1 MNKKID
7 IIKLQKIYDPRGT
20 LVVAEENTHVPFE
33 IGNTEWFSPKSTVTT
48 QHQRET
54 MLVALAGHFTL
65 RITEYDGTVAE
76 TLLDNPNEGAL
87 IPADCPYQLTDFT
100 EETVVLRLTAAE
112 KEIKYL
118 DLKAINDQYQPE
130 INNAIAQVLDS
141 GWYLHG
147 KALRQFE
154 EEYAAFIGSEYCIG
168 CGCGLD
174 ALKLILM
181 GEMELGR
188 LQKGDEILVP
198 ANTYYATI
206 LAITSVGL
214 KPVLIDAR
222 MDTLQIDERLIEQ
235 HITQKTKALLT
246 VHLYGKL
253 SVTPKMLELCRKH
266 HLLLFEDNAQAFA
279 CKMHAKKSEACQM
292 QVENSQNS
300 EVNGESIH
308 TGNIGDAAAHSF
320 YPGKNLG
327 ALGDAGAVTT
337 NDRKLAEV
345 ITSLRDYGR
354 VSKYEYDYQGLN
366 SRMEELQAAVLCVKL
381 KNPYKEASERIKIA
395 RYYLS
400 KLDKRIVEHCIP
412 ERLYEKES
420 ENVVHVFPFLTEKRD
435 ELRDYLSEHRVQTVC
450 HYPIPPHQQPC
461 YPEWNHLSF
470 PVTERIAKQEI
481 SLPCNSTL
489 KQEELDRIINLIN
502 RFFEERGI

>member
-1 MNKKID
+1 MNKKVD
-7 IIKLQKIYDPRGT
+7 NIKLQKIFDPRST
-20 LVVAEENTHVPFE
+20 QIAAEE
-33 IGNTEWFSPKSTVTT
+33 K
-48 QHQRET
+48 
-54 MLVALAGHFTL
+54 
-65 RITEYDGTVAE
+65 
-76 TLLDNPNEGAL
+76 
-87 IPADCPYQLTDFT
+87 
-100 EETVVLRLTAAE
+100 
-112 KEIKYL
+112 IKYL

-130 INNAIAQVLDS
+130 INEAIAQVLDS
-141 GWYLHG
+141 GWYLNG
-147 KALRQFE
+147 NALKQFE
-154 EEYAAFIGSEYCIG
+154 EAYAAFIGSEYCIG

-181 GEMELGR
+181 GEIELGR
-188 LQKGDEILVP
+188 LQKGNEILVP

-214 KPVLIDAR
+214 TPVLIDSR

-235 HITQKTKALLT
+235 HITQKTKALMT

-253 SVTPKMLELCRKH
+253 SVTPKILELCRKH
-266 HLLLFEDNAQAFA
+266 QLLLFEDNAQAFA
-279 CKMHAKKSEACQM
+279 CQM
-292 QVENSQNS
+292 QVENSEAS
-300 EVNGESIH
+300 RKSIH

-327 ALGDAGAVTT
+327 ALGDAGAITT

-345 ITSLRDYGR
+345 IISLRDYGR
-354 VSKYEYDYQGLN
+354 VSKYEFNYQGLN

-381 KNPYKEASERIKIA
+381 KNPYGEAKDRFQKVQ
-395 RYYLS
+395 YYLS
-400 KLDKRIVEHCIP
+400 KLDKKIVEHCIP
-412 ERLYEKES
+412 KRLYEEEA

-435 ELRDYLSEHRVQTVC
+435 ELRDYLSEHQVQTVY
-450 HYPIPPHQQPC
+450 HYPIPPHQQSC

-470 PVTERIAKQEI
+470 PVTERIAQQEI

>member
-1 MNKKID
+1 MNKKVD
-7 IIKLQKIYDPRGT
+7 NIKLQKIFDPRST
-20 LVVAEENTHVPFE
+20 QVAAEE
-33 IGNTEWFSPKSTVTT
+33 K
-48 QHQRET
+48 
-54 MLVALAGHFTL
+54 
-65 RITEYDGTVAE
+65 
-76 TLLDNPNEGAL
+76 
-87 IPADCPYQLTDFT
+87 
-100 EETVVLRLTAAE
+100 
-112 KEIKYL
+112 IKYL

-130 INNAIAQVLDS
+130 INEAIAQVLDS
-141 GWYLHG
+141 GWDLNG
-147 KALRQFE
+147 NALKQFE
-154 EEYAAFIGSEYCIG
+154 EAYAAFIGSEYCIG

-181 GEMELGR
+181 GEIELGR

-214 KPVLIDAR
+214 TPVLIDSR

-235 HITQKTKALLT
+235 HITQKTKALMT

-253 SVTPKMLELCRKH
+253 SVTPKILELCRKH
-266 HLLLFEDNAQAFA
+266 QLLLFEDNAQAFA
-279 CKMHAKKSEACQM
+279 CQM
-292 QVENSQNS
+292 QVENSEAS
-300 EVNGESIH
+300 RKSIH

-327 ALGDAGAVTT
+327 ALGDAGAITT

-345 ITSLRDYGR
+345 IISLRDYGR
-354 VSKYEYDYQGLN
+354 VSKYEFNYQGLN

-381 KNPYKEASERIKIA
+381 KNPYGEAKDRFQKVQ
-395 RYYLS
+395 YYLS
-400 KLDKRIVEHCIP
+400 KLDKKIVEHCIP
-412 ERLYEKES
+412 KRLYEEEA

-435 ELRDYLSEHRVQTVC
+435 ELRDYLSEHQVQTVY
-450 HYPIPPHQQPC
+450 HYPIPPHQQSC

-470 PVTERIAKQEI
+470 PVTERIAQQEI

-489 KQEELDRIINLIN
+489 KQGELDRIINLIN
-502 RFFEERGI
+502 RFFEEREI

>member
-1 MNKKID
+1 MNKKVD
-7 IIKLQKIYDPRGT
+7 NIKLQKIFDPRST
-20 LVVAEENTHVPFE
+20 QVAAEE
-33 IGNTEWFSPKSTVTT
+33 K
-48 QHQRET
+48 
-54 MLVALAGHFTL
+54 
-65 RITEYDGTVAE
+65 
-76 TLLDNPNEGAL
+76 
-87 IPADCPYQLTDFT
+87 
-100 EETVVLRLTAAE
+100 
-112 KEIKYL
+112 IKYL

-130 INNAIAQVLDS
+130 INEAIAQVLDS
-141 GWYLHG
+141 GWYLNG
-147 KALRQFE
+147 NALKQFE
-154 EEYAAFIGSEYCIG
+154 EAYTAFIGSEYCIG

-181 GEMELGR
+181 GEIELGR

-214 KPVLIDAR
+214 TPVLIDSR

-235 HITQKTKALLT
+235 HITQKTKALMT

-253 SVTPKMLELCRKH
+253 SVTPKILELCRKH
-266 HLLLFEDNAQAFA
+266 QLLLFEDNAQAFA
-279 CKMHAKKSEACQM
+279 CQM
-292 QVENSQNS
+292 QVENSEAS
-300 EVNGESIH
+300 RKSIH

-327 ALGDAGAVTT
+327 ALGDAGAITT

-345 ITSLRDYGR
+345 IISLRDYGR
-354 VSKYEYDYQGLN
+354 VSKYEFNYQGLN

-381 KNPYKEASERIKIA
+381 KNPYGEAKDRFQKVQ
-395 RYYLS
+395 YYLS
-400 KLDKRIVEHCIP
+400 KLDKKIVEHCIP
-412 ERLYEKES
+412 KRLYEEES

-435 ELRDYLSEHRVQTVC
+435 ELRDYLSEHQVQTVY
-450 HYPIPPHQQPC
+450 HYPIPPHQQSC

-470 PVTERIAKQEI
+470 PVTERIAQQEI

-489 KQEELDRIINLIN
+489 KQGELDRIINLIN

>member
-1 MNKKID
+1 MNKKVD
-7 IIKLQKIYDPRGT
+7 NIKLQKIFDPRST
-20 LVVAEENTHVPFE
+20 QVAAEE
-33 IGNTEWFSPKSTVTT
+33 K
-48 QHQRET
+48 
-54 MLVALAGHFTL
+54 
-65 RITEYDGTVAE
+65 
-76 TLLDNPNEGAL
+76 
-87 IPADCPYQLTDFT
+87 
-100 EETVVLRLTAAE
+100 
-112 KEIKYL
+112 IKYL

-130 INNAIAQVLDS
+130 INEAIAQVLDS
-141 GWYLHG
+141 GWYLNG
-147 KALRQFE
+147 NALKQFE
-154 EEYAAFIGSEYCIG
+154 EAYAAFIGSEYCIG

-181 GEMELGR
+181 GEIELGR
-188 LQKGDEILVP
+188 LQKGNEILVP

-214 KPVLIDAR
+214 TPVLIDSR

-235 HITQKTKALLT
+235 HITQKTKALMT

-253 SVTPKMLELCRKH
+253 SVTPKILELCRKH
-266 HLLLFEDNAQAFA
+266 QLLLFEDNAQAFA
-279 CKMHAKKSEACQM
+279 CQM
-292 QVENSQNS
+292 QVENSEAS
-300 EVNGESIH
+300 RKSIH

-327 ALGDAGAVTT
+327 ALGDAGAITT
-337 NDRKLAEV
+337 NDRKLAE
-345 ITSLRDYGR
+345 IIISLRDYGR
-354 VSKYEYDYQGLN
+354 VSKYEFNYQGLN

-381 KNPYKEASERIKIA
+381 KNPYGEAKDRFQKVQ
-395 RYYLS
+395 YYLS
-400 KLDKRIVEHCIP
+400 KLDKKIVEHCIP
-412 ERLYEKES
+412 KRLYEEES

-435 ELRDYLSEHRVQTVC
+435 ELRDYLSEHQVQTVY
-450 HYPIPPHQQPC
+450 HYPIPPHQQSC

-470 PVTERIAKQEI
+470 PVTERIAQQEI

>member
-1 MNKKID
+1 MNKKVD
-7 IIKLQKIYDPRGT
+7 NIKLQKIFDPRST
-20 LVVAEENTHVPFE
+20 QVAAEE
-33 IGNTEWFSPKSTVTT
+33 K
-48 QHQRET
+48 
-54 MLVALAGHFTL
+54 
-65 RITEYDGTVAE
+65 
-76 TLLDNPNEGAL
+76 
-87 IPADCPYQLTDFT
+87 
-100 EETVVLRLTAAE
+100 
-112 KEIKYL
+112 IKYL

-130 INNAIAQVLDS
+130 INEAIAQVLDS
-141 GWYLHG
+141 GWYLNG
-147 KALRQFE
+147 NALKQFE
-154 EEYAAFIGSEYCIG
+154 EAYTAFIGSEYCIG

-181 GEMELGR
+181 GEIELGR

-214 KPVLIDAR
+214 TPVLIDSR

-235 HITQKTKALLT
+235 HITQKTKALMT

-253 SVTPKMLELCRKH
+253 SVTPKILELCRKH
-266 HLLLFEDNAQAFA
+266 QLLLFEDNAQAFA
-279 CKMHAKKSEACQM
+279 CQM
-292 QVENSQNS
+292 QVENSEAS
-300 EVNGESIH
+300 RKSIH

-327 ALGDAGAVTT
+327 ALGDAGAITT

-345 ITSLRDYGR
+345 IISLRDYGR
-354 VSKYEYDYQGLN
+354 VSKYEFNYQGLN

-381 KNPYKEASERIKIA
+381 KNPYGEAKDRFRKVQ
-395 RYYLS
+395 YYLS
-400 KLDKRIVEHCIP
+400 KLDKKIVEHCIP
-412 ERLYEKES
+412 KRLYEEES

-435 ELRDYLSEHRVQTVC
+435 ELRDYLSEHQVQTVY
-450 HYPIPPHQQPC
+450 HYPIPPHQQSC

-470 PVTERIAKQEI
+470 PVTERIAQQEI

>member
-1 MNKKID
+1 MNKKVD
-7 IIKLQKIYDPRGT
+7 NIKLQKIFDPRST
-20 LVVAEENTHVPFE
+20 QVAAEE
-33 IGNTEWFSPKSTVTT
+33 K
-48 QHQRET
+48 
-54 MLVALAGHFTL
+54 
-65 RITEYDGTVAE
+65 
-76 TLLDNPNEGAL
+76 
-87 IPADCPYQLTDFT
+87 
-100 EETVVLRLTAAE
+100 
-112 KEIKYL
+112 IKYL

-130 INNAIAQVLDS
+130 INEAFAQVLDS
-141 GWYLHG
+141 GWYLNG
-147 KALRQFE
+147 NALKQFE
-154 EEYAAFIGSEYCIG
+154 EAYAAFIGSEYCIG

-181 GEMELGR
+181 GEIELGR
-188 LQKGDEILVP
+188 LQKGNEILVP

-214 KPVLIDAR
+214 TPVLIDSR

-235 HITQKTKALLT
+235 HITQKTKALMT

-253 SVTPKMLELCRKH
+253 SVTPKILELCRKH
-266 HLLLFEDNAQAFA
+266 QLLLFEDNAQAFA
-279 CKMHAKKSEACQM
+279 CQM
-292 QVENSQNS
+292 QVENSEAS
-300 EVNGESIH
+300 RKSIH

-327 ALGDAGAVTT
+327 ALGDAGAITT

-345 ITSLRDYGR
+345 IISLRDYGR
-354 VSKYEYDYQGLN
+354 VSKYEFNYQGLN

-381 KNPYKEASERIKIA
+381 KNPYGEAKDRFQKVQ
-395 RYYLS
+395 YYLS
-400 KLDKRIVEHCIP
+400 KLDKKIVEHCIP
-412 ERLYEKES
+412 KRLYEEEA

-435 ELRDYLSEHRVQTVC
+435 ELRDYLSEHQVQTVY
-450 HYPIPPHQQPC
+450 HYPIPPHQQSC

-470 PVTERIAKQEI
+470 PVTERIAQQEI

-489 KQEELDRIINLIN
+489 KQGELDRIINLIN

>member
-1 MNKKID
+1 MNKKVD
-7 IIKLQKIYDPRGT
+7 NIKLQKIFDPRST
-20 LVVAEENTHVPFE
+20 QVAAEE
-33 IGNTEWFSPKSTVTT
+33 K
-48 QHQRET
+48 
-54 MLVALAGHFTL
+54 
-65 RITEYDGTVAE
+65 
-76 TLLDNPNEGAL
+76 
-87 IPADCPYQLTDFT
+87 
-100 EETVVLRLTAAE
+100 
-112 KEIKYL
+112 IKYL

-130 INNAIAQVLDS
+130 INEAIAQVLDS
-141 GWYLHG
+141 GWYLNG
-147 KALRQFE
+147 NALKQFE
-154 EEYAAFIGSEYCIG
+154 EAYAAFIGSEYCIG

-181 GEMELGR
+181 GEIELGR
-188 LQKGDEILVP
+188 LQKDDEILVP

-214 KPVLIDAR
+214 TPVLIDSR

-235 HITQKTKALLT
+235 HITQKTKALMT

-253 SVTPKMLELCRKH
+253 SVTPKILELCRKH
-266 HLLLFEDNAQAFA
+266 QLLLFEDNAQAFA
-279 CKMHAKKSEACQM
+279 CQM
-292 QVENSQNS
+292 QVENSEAS
-300 EVNGESIH
+300 RKSIH

-327 ALGDAGAVTT
+327 ALGDAGAITT

-345 ITSLRDYGR
+345 IISLRDYGR
-354 VSKYEYDYQGLN
+354 VSKYEFNYQGLN

-381 KNPYKEASERIKIA
+381 KNPYGEAKDRFRKVQ
-395 RYYLS
+395 YYLS
-400 KLDKRIVEHCIP
+400 KLDKKIVEHCIP
-412 ERLYEKES
+412 KKLYEEES

-435 ELRDYLSEHRVQTVC
+435 ELRDYLSEHQVQTVY
-450 HYPIPPHQQPC
+450 HYPIPPHQQSC

-470 PVTERIAKQEI
+470 PVTERIAQQEI

>member
-1 MNKKID
+1 MNKKVD
-7 IIKLQKIYDPRGT
+7 NIKLQKIFDPRST
-20 LVVAEENTHVPFE
+20 QVAAEE
-33 IGNTEWFSPKSTVTT
+33 K
-48 QHQRET
+48 
-54 MLVALAGHFTL
+54 
-65 RITEYDGTVAE
+65 
-76 TLLDNPNEGAL
+76 
-87 IPADCPYQLTDFT
+87 
-100 EETVVLRLTAAE
+100 
-112 KEIKYL
+112 IKYL

-130 INNAIAQVLDS
+130 INEAIAQVLDG
-141 GWYLHG
+141 GWYLNG
-147 KALRQFE
+147 NALKQFE
-154 EEYAAFIGSEYCIG
+154 EAYAAFIGSEYCIG

-181 GEMELGR
+181 GEIELGR
-188 LQKGDEILVP
+188 LQKGNEILVP

-214 KPVLIDAR
+214 TPVLIDSR

-235 HITQKTKALLT
+235 HITQKTKALMT

-253 SVTPKMLELCRKH
+253 SVTPKILELCRKH
-266 HLLLFEDNAQAFA
+266 QLLLFEDNAQAFA
-279 CKMHAKKSEACQM
+279 CQM
-292 QVENSQNS
+292 QVENSEAS
-300 EVNGESIH
+300 RKSIH

-327 ALGDAGAVTT
+327 ALGDAGAITT

-345 ITSLRDYGR
+345 IISLRDYGR
-354 VSKYEYDYQGLN
+354 VSKYEFNYQGLN

-381 KNPYKEASERIKIA
+381 KNPYGEAKDRFQKVQ
-395 RYYLS
+395 YYLS
-400 KLDKRIVEHCIP
+400 KLDKKIVEHCIP
-412 ERLYEKES
+412 KRLYEKES

-435 ELRDYLSEHRVQTVC
+435 ELRDYLSEHQVQTVY
-450 HYPIPPHQQPC
+450 HYPIPPHQQSC

-470 PVTERIAKQEI
+470 PVTERIAQQEI

-489 KQEELDRIINLIN
+489 KQGELDRIINLIN

>member
-1 MNKKID
+1 MNKKVD
-7 IIKLQKIYDPRGT
+7 NIKLQKIFDPRST
-20 LVVAEENTHVPFE
+20 QVAAEE
-33 IGNTEWFSPKSTVTT
+33 K
-48 QHQRET
+48 
-54 MLVALAGHFTL
+54 
-65 RITEYDGTVAE
+65 
-76 TLLDNPNEGAL
+76 
-87 IPADCPYQLTDFT
+87 
-100 EETVVLRLTAAE
+100 
-112 KEIKYL
+112 IKYL

-130 INNAIAQVLDS
+130 INEAIAQVLDS
-141 GWYLHG
+141 GWYLNG
-147 KALRQFE
+147 NALKQFE
-154 EEYAAFIGSEYCIG
+154 EAYAAFIGSEYCIG

-181 GEMELGR
+181 GEIELGR
-188 LQKGDEILVP
+188 LQKGNEILVP

-214 KPVLIDAR
+214 TPVLIDSR

-235 HITQKTKALLT
+235 HITQKTKALMT

-253 SVTPKMLELCRKH
+253 SVTPKILELCRKH
-266 HLLLFEDNAQAFA
+266 QLLLFEDNAQAFA
-279 CKMHAKKSEACQM
+279 CQM
-292 QVENSQNS
+292 QVENSEAS
-300 EVNGESIH
+300 RKSIH

-327 ALGDAGAVTT
+327 ALGDAGAITT

-345 ITSLRDYGR
+345 IISLRDYGR
-354 VSKYEYDYQGLN
+354 VSKYEFNYQGLN

-381 KNPYKEASERIKIA
+381 KNPYGEAKDRFQKVQ
-395 RYYLS
+395 YYLS
-400 KLDKRIVEHCIP
+400 KLDKKIVEYCIP
-412 ERLYEKES
+412 KRLYEEES

-435 ELRDYLSEHRVQTVC
+435 ELRDYLSEHQVQTVY
-450 HYPIPPHQQPC
+450 HYPIPPHQQSC

-470 PVTERIAKQEI
+470 PVTERIAQQEI

-489 KQEELDRIINLIN
+489 KQGELDRIINLIN

>member
-1 MNKKID
+1 MNKKVD
-7 IIKLQKIYDPRGT
+7 NIKLQKIFDPRST
-20 LVVAEENTHVPFE
+20 QVAAEE
-33 IGNTEWFSPKSTVTT
+33 K
-48 QHQRET
+48 
-54 MLVALAGHFTL
+54 
-65 RITEYDGTVAE
+65 
-76 TLLDNPNEGAL
+76 
-87 IPADCPYQLTDFT
+87 
-100 EETVVLRLTAAE
+100 
-112 KEIKYL
+112 IKYL

-130 INNAIAQVLDS
+130 INEAIAQVLDS
-141 GWYLHG
+141 GWYLNG
-147 KALRQFE
+147 NALKQFE
-154 EEYAAFIGSEYCIG
+154 KDYAAFIGSEYCIG

-188 LQKGDEILVP
+188 LQKGNEILVP

-214 KPVLIDAR
+214 TPVLIDSR

-235 HITQKTKALLT
+235 HITQKTKALMT

-253 SVTPKMLELCRKH
+253 SVTPKILELCRKH
-266 HLLLFEDNAQAFA
+266 QLLLFEDNAQAFA
-279 CKMHAKKSEACQM
+279 CQM
-292 QVENSQNS
+292 QVENSEAS
-300 EVNGESIH
+300 RKSIH

-327 ALGDAGAVTT
+327 ALGDAGAITT

-345 ITSLRDYGR
+345 IISLRDYGR
-354 VSKYEYDYQGLN
+354 VSKYEFNYQGLN

-381 KNPYKEASERIKIA
+381 KNPYGEAKDRFQKVQ
-395 RYYLS
+395 YYLS
-400 KLDKRIVEHCIP
+400 KLDKKIVEHCIP
-412 ERLYEKES
+412 KRLYEEES

-435 ELRDYLSEHRVQTVC
+435 ELRDYLSEHQVQTVF
-450 HYPIPPHQQPC
+450 HYPIPPHQQSC

-470 PVTERIAKQEI
+470 PVTERIAQQEI

-489 KQEELDRIINLIN
+489 KQGELDRIINLIN

>member
-1 MNKKID
+1 MNKKVD
-7 IIKLQKIYDPRGT
+7 NIKLQKIFDPRST
-20 LVVAEENTHVPFE
+20 QVAAEE
-33 IGNTEWFSPKSTVTT
+33 K
-48 QHQRET
+48 
-54 MLVALAGHFTL
+54 
-65 RITEYDGTVAE
+65 
-76 TLLDNPNEGAL
+76 
-87 IPADCPYQLTDFT
+87 
-100 EETVVLRLTAAE
+100 
-112 KEIKYL
+112 IKYL

-130 INNAIAQVLDS
+130 INEAIAQVLDS
-141 GWYLHG
+141 GWYLNG
-147 KALRQFE
+147 NALKQFE
-154 EEYAAFIGSEYCIG
+154 EAYAAFIGSEYCIG

-181 GEMELGR
+181 GEIELGR

-214 KPVLIDAR
+214 TPVLIDSR

-235 HITQKTKALLT
+235 HITQKTKALMT

-253 SVTPKMLELCRKH
+253 SVTPKILELCRKH
-266 HLLLFEDNAQAFA
+266 QLLLFEDNAQAFA
-279 CKMHAKKSEACQM
+279 CQM
-292 QVENSQNS
+292 QVENSEAS
-300 EVNGESIH
+300 RKSIH

-327 ALGDAGAVTT
+327 ALGDAGAIST

-345 ITSLRDYGR
+345 IISLRDYGR
-354 VSKYEYDYQGLN
+354 VSKYEFNYQGLN

-381 KNPYKEASERIKIA
+381 KNPYGEAKDRFQKVQ
-395 RYYLS
+395 YYLS
-400 KLDKRIVEHCIP
+400 KLDKKIVEHCIP
-412 ERLYEKES
+412 KRLYEEES

-435 ELRDYLSEHRVQTVC
+435 ELRDYLSEHQVQTVY
-450 HYPIPPHQQPC
+450 HYPIPPHQQSC

-470 PVTERIAKQEI
+470 PVTERIAQQEI

-489 KQEELDRIINLIN
+489 KQGELDRIINLIN

>member
-1 MNKKID
+1 MNKKVD
-7 IIKLQKIYDPRGT
+7 NIKLQKIFDPRST
-20 LVVAEENTHVPFE
+20 QVAAEE
-33 IGNTEWFSPKSTVTT
+33 K
-48 QHQRET
+48 
-54 MLVALAGHFTL
+54 
-65 RITEYDGTVAE
+65 
-76 TLLDNPNEGAL
+76 
-87 IPADCPYQLTDFT
+87 
-100 EETVVLRLTAAE
+100 
-112 KEIKYL
+112 IKYL

-130 INNAIAQVLDS
+130 INEAIAQVLDS
-141 GWYLHG
+141 GWYLNG
-147 KALRQFE
+147 NALKQFE
-154 EEYAAFIGSEYCIG
+154 EAYAAFIGSEYCIG

-181 GEMELGR
+181 GEIELGR
-188 LQKGDEILVP
+188 LQKDDEILVP

-214 KPVLIDAR
+214 TPVLIDSR

-235 HITQKTKALLT
+235 HITQKTKALMT

-253 SVTPKMLELCRKH
+253 SVTPKILELCRKH
-266 HLLLFEDNAQAFA
+266 QLLLFEDNAQAFA
-279 CKMHAKKSEACQM
+279 CQM
-292 QVENSQNS
+292 QVENS
-300 EVNGESIH
+300 EVSRKSIH

-327 ALGDAGAVTT
+327 ALGDAGAITT
-337 NDRKLAEV
+337 NDRKLAE
-345 ITSLRDYGR
+345 IIISLRDYGR
-354 VSKYEYDYQGLN
+354 VSKYEFNYQGLN

-381 KNPYKEASERIKIA
+381 KNPYGEAKDRFRKVQ
-395 RYYLS
+395 YYLS
-400 KLDKRIVEHCIP
+400 KLDKKIVEHCIP
-412 ERLYEKES
+412 KRLYEEES

-435 ELRDYLSEHRVQTVC
+435 ELRDYLSEHQVQTVY
-450 HYPIPPHQQPC
+450 HYPIPPHQQSC

-470 PVTERIAKQEI
+470 PVTERIAQQEI

>member
-1 MNKKID
+1 MNKKVD
-7 IIKLQKIYDPRGT
+7 NIKLQKIFDPRST
-20 LVVAEENTHVPFE
+20 QVAAEE
-33 IGNTEWFSPKSTVTT
+33 K
-48 QHQRET
+48 
-54 MLVALAGHFTL
+54 
-65 RITEYDGTVAE
+65 
-76 TLLDNPNEGAL
+76 
-87 IPADCPYQLTDFT
+87 
-100 EETVVLRLTAAE
+100 
-112 KEIKYL
+112 IKYL

-130 INNAIAQVLDS
+130 INEAIAQVLDS
-141 GWYLHG
+141 GWYLNG
-147 KALRQFE
+147 NALKEFE
-154 EEYAAFIGSEYCIG
+154 EAYAAFIGSEYCIG

-181 GEMELGR
+181 GEIELGR
-188 LQKGDEILVP
+188 LQKGNEILVP

-214 KPVLIDAR
+214 TPVLIDSR

-235 HITQKTKALLT
+235 HITQKTKALMT

-253 SVTPKMLELCRKH
+253 SVTPKILELCRKH
-266 HLLLFEDNAQAFA
+266 QLLLFEDNAQAFA
-279 CKMHAKKSEACQM
+279 CQM
-292 QVENSQNS
+292 QVKNS
-300 EVNGESIH
+300 EASRKSIH

-327 ALGDAGAVTT
+327 ALGDAGAITT

-345 ITSLRDYGR
+345 IISLRDYGR
-354 VSKYEYDYQGLN
+354 VSKYEFNYQGLN

-381 KNPYKEASERIKIA
+381 KNPYGEAKDRFQKVQ
-395 RYYLS
+395 YYLS
-400 KLDKRIVEHCIP
+400 KLDKKIVEHCIP
-412 ERLYEKES
+412 KRLYEEES

-435 ELRDYLSEHRVQTVC
+435 ELRDYLSEHQVQTVY
-450 HYPIPPHQQPC
+450 HYPIPPHQQSC

-470 PVTERIAKQEI
+470 PVTERIAQQEI

>member
-1 MNKKID
+1 MNKKVD
-7 IIKLQKIYDPRGT
+7 NIKLQKIFDPRST
-20 LVVAEENTHVPFE
+20 QVAAEE
-33 IGNTEWFSPKSTVTT
+33 K
-48 QHQRET
+48 
-54 MLVALAGHFTL
+54 
-65 RITEYDGTVAE
+65 
-76 TLLDNPNEGAL
+76 
-87 IPADCPYQLTDFT
+87 
-100 EETVVLRLTAAE
+100 
-112 KEIKYL
+112 IKYL

-130 INNAIAQVLDS
+130 INEAIAQVLDS
-141 GWYLHG
+141 GWYLNG
-147 KALRQFE
+147 NALKEFE
-154 EEYAAFIGSEYCIG
+154 EAYAAFIGSEYCIG

-181 GEMELGR
+181 GEIELGR
-188 LQKGDEILVP
+188 LQKDDEILVP

-214 KPVLIDAR
+214 TPVLIDSR

-235 HITQKTKALLT
+235 HITQKTKALMT

-253 SVTPKMLELCRKH
+253 SVTPKILELCRKH
-266 HLLLFEDNAQAFA
+266 QLLLFEDNAQAFA
-279 CKMHAKKSEACQM
+279 CQM
-292 QVENSQNS
+292 QVENSEAS
-300 EVNGESIH
+300 RKSIH

-327 ALGDAGAVTT
+327 ALGDAGAITT

-345 ITSLRDYGR
+345 IISLRDYGR
-354 VSKYEYDYQGLN
+354 VSKYEFNYQGLN

-381 KNPYKEASERIKIA
+381 KNPYGEAKDRFQKVQ
-395 RYYLS
+395 YYLS
-400 KLDKRIVEHCIP
+400 KLDKKIVEHCIP
-412 ERLYEKES
+412 KRLYEEES

-435 ELRDYLSEHRVQTVC
+435 ELRDYLSEHQVQTVY
-450 HYPIPPHQQPC
+450 HYPIPPHQQSC

-470 PVTERIAKQEI
+470 PVTERIAQQEI

-489 KQEELDRIINLIN
+489 KQGELDRIINLIN

>member
-1 MNKKID
+1 MNKKVN
-7 IIKLQKIYDPRGT
+7 IIKLQKIFDPRGT
-20 LVVAEENTHVPFE
+20 LVVAEEKQHVPFE
-33 IGNTEWFSPKSTVTT
+33 IEKPEWFTPKDNCTN
-48 QHQRET
+48 QHDT
-54 MLVALAGHFTL
+54 ACMLVALSGHFTL
-65 RITEYDGTVAE
+65 L
-76 TLLDNPNEGAL
+76 LLDHQGKTISSHLLDDAYHGAV
-87 IPADCPYQLTDFT
+87 IPANCTYQMADFT
-100 EETVVLRLTAAE
+100 EETVILRMTARA

-130 INNAIAQVLDS
+130 INKAIAQVLDS
-141 GWYLHG
+141 GWYLNG
-147 KALRQFE
+147 NALKQFE
-154 EEYAAFIGSEYCIG
+154 KDYAAFIGSEYCIG

-214 KPVLIDAR
+214 APVLIDAR

-235 HITQKTKALLT
+235 HITQKTKALMT

-253 SVTPKMLELCRKH
+253 SVTPQMLELCRKH

-279 CKMHAKKSEACQM
+279 CQMQAEKSEVRQM
-292 QVENSQNS
+292 QAEKS
-300 EVNGESIH
+300 EVSRESIH

-327 ALGDAGAVTT
+327 ALGDAGAITT

-345 ITSLRDYGR
+345 IISLRDYGR
-354 VSKYEYDYQGLN
+354 ASKYEFTYQGLN

-381 KNPYKEASERIKIA
+381 KNPYGEAKDRFQKA
-395 RYYLS
+395 QYYLS
-400 KLDKRIVEHCIP
+400 KLDKKIVEHCIP
-412 ERLYEKES
+412 KRLYEEEK

-435 ELRDYLSEHRVQTVC
+435 ELRDYLSVHRVQTVC
-450 HYPIPPHQQPC
+450 HYPIPPHQQSC

-470 PVTERIAKQEI
+470 PVTERIAQQEI

-489 KQEELDRIINLIN
+489 KLEELDRIINLIN

>member
-1 MNKKID
+1 MNKKVD
-7 IIKLQKIYDPRGT
+7 NIKLQKIFDPRST
-20 LVVAEENTHVPFE
+20 QVAAEE
-33 IGNTEWFSPKSTVTT
+33 K
-48 QHQRET
+48 
-54 MLVALAGHFTL
+54 
-65 RITEYDGTVAE
+65 
-76 TLLDNPNEGAL
+76 
-87 IPADCPYQLTDFT
+87 
-100 EETVVLRLTAAE
+100 
-112 KEIKYL
+112 IKYL

-130 INNAIAQVLDS
+130 INEAIAQVLDS
-141 GWYLHG
+141 GWYLNG
-147 KALRQFE
+147 NALKQFE
-154 EEYAAFIGSEYCIG
+154 EAYAAFIGSEYCIG

-181 GEMELGR
+181 GEIELGR

-214 KPVLIDAR
+214 TPVLIDSR

-235 HITQKTKALLT
+235 HITQKTKALMT

-253 SVTPKMLELCRKH
+253 SVTPKILELCRKH
-266 HLLLFEDNAQAFA
+266 QLLLFEDNAQAFA
-279 CKMHAKKSEACQM
+279 CQM
-292 QVENSQNS
+292 QVENSEAS
-300 EVNGESIH
+300 RKSIH

-327 ALGDAGAVTT
+327 ALGDAGAITT
-337 NDRKLAEV
+337 NDRKLAE
-345 ITSLRDYGR
+345 IIISLRDYGR
-354 VSKYEYDYQGLN
+354 VSKYEFNYQGLN

-381 KNPYKEASERIKIA
+381 KNPYGEAKDRFQKVQ
-395 RYYLS
+395 YYLS
-400 KLDKRIVEHCIP
+400 KLDKKIVEHCIP
-412 ERLYEKES
+412 KRLYEEES

-435 ELRDYLSEHRVQTVC
+435 ELRDYLSEHQVQTVF
-450 HYPIPPHQQPC
+450 HYPIPPHQQSC

-470 PVTERIAKQEI
+470 PVTERIAQQEI

-489 KQEELDRIINLIN
+489 KQGELDRIINLIN

>member
-1 MNKKID
+1 MNKKVD
-7 IIKLQKIYDPRGT
+7 NIKLQKIFDPRST
-20 LVVAEENTHVPFE
+20 QVAAEE
-33 IGNTEWFSPKSTVTT
+33 K
-48 QHQRET
+48 
-54 MLVALAGHFTL
+54 
-65 RITEYDGTVAE
+65 
-76 TLLDNPNEGAL
+76 
-87 IPADCPYQLTDFT
+87 
-100 EETVVLRLTAAE
+100 
-112 KEIKYL
+112 IKYL

-130 INNAIAQVLDS
+130 INEAIAQVLDS
-141 GWYLHG
+141 GWYLNG
-147 KALRQFE
+147 NALKEFE
-154 EEYAAFIGSEYCIG
+154 EAYAAFIGSEYCIG

-181 GEMELGR
+181 GEIELGR

-214 KPVLIDAR
+214 TPVLIDSR

-235 HITQKTKALLT
+235 HITQKTKALMT

-253 SVTPKMLELCRKH
+253 SVTPKILELCRKH
-266 HLLLFEDNAQAFA
+266 QLLLFEDNAQAFA
-279 CKMHAKKSEACQM
+279 CQM
-292 QVENSQNS
+292 QVENSEAS
-300 EVNGESIH
+300 RKSIH

-327 ALGDAGAVTT
+327 ALGDAGAITT
-337 NDRKLAEV
+337 NDRKLAE
-345 ITSLRDYGR
+345 IIISLRDYGR
-354 VSKYEYDYQGLN
+354 VSKYEFNYQGLN

-381 KNPYKEASERIKIA
+381 KNPYGEAKDRFQKVQ
-395 RYYLS
+395 YYLS
-400 KLDKRIVEHCIP
+400 KLDKKIVEHCIP
-412 ERLYEKES
+412 KRLYEEES

-435 ELRDYLSEHRVQTVC
+435 ELRDYLSEHQVQTVY
-450 HYPIPPHQQPC
+450 HYPIPPHQQSC

-470 PVTERIAKQEI
+470 PVTERIAQQEI

>member
-1 MNKKID
+1 MNKKVD
-7 IIKLQKIYDPRGT
+7 NIKLQKIFDPRST
-20 LVVAEENTHVPFE
+20 QVAAEE
-33 IGNTEWFSPKSTVTT
+33 K
-48 QHQRET
+48 
-54 MLVALAGHFTL
+54 
-65 RITEYDGTVAE
+65 
-76 TLLDNPNEGAL
+76 
-87 IPADCPYQLTDFT
+87 
-100 EETVVLRLTAAE
+100 
-112 KEIKYL
+112 IKYL

-130 INNAIAQVLDS
+130 INEAIAQVLDS
-141 GWYLHG
+141 GWYLNG
-147 KALRQFE
+147 NALKQFE
-154 EEYAAFIGSEYCIG
+154 EAYAAFIGSEYCIG

-181 GEMELGR
+181 GEIELGR

-214 KPVLIDAR
+214 TPVLIDSR

-235 HITQKTKALLT
+235 HITQKTKALMT

-253 SVTPKMLELCRKH
+253 SVTPKILELCRKH
-266 HLLLFEDNAQAFA
+266 QLLLFEDNAQAFA
-279 CKMHAKKSEACQM
+279 CQM
-292 QVENSQNS
+292 QVENSEAS
-300 EVNGESIH
+300 RKSIH

-327 ALGDAGAVTT
+327 ALGDAGAITT

-345 ITSLRDYGR
+345 IISLRDYGR
-354 VSKYEYDYQGLN
+354 VSKYEFNYQGLN

-381 KNPYKEASERIKIA
+381 KNPYGEAKDRFQKVQ
-395 RYYLS
+395 YYLS
-400 KLDKRIVEHCIP
+400 KLDKKIVEHCIP
-412 ERLYEKES
+412 KRLYEEES

-435 ELRDYLSEHRVQTVC
+435 ELRNYLSEHQVQTVY
-450 HYPIPPHQQPC
+450 HYPIPPHQQSC
-461 YPEWNHLSF
+461 YPEWKHLSF
-470 PVTERIAKQEI
+470 PVTERIAQQEI

>member
-1 MNKKID
+1 MNKKVD
-7 IIKLQKIYDPRGT
+7 NIKLQKIFDPRST
-20 LVVAEENTHVPFE
+20 QVAAEE
-33 IGNTEWFSPKSTVTT
+33 K
-48 QHQRET
+48 
-54 MLVALAGHFTL
+54 
-65 RITEYDGTVAE
+65 
-76 TLLDNPNEGAL
+76 
-87 IPADCPYQLTDFT
+87 
-100 EETVVLRLTAAE
+100 
-112 KEIKYL
+112 IKYL

-130 INNAIAQVLDS
+130 INEAIAQVLDS
-141 GWYLHG
+141 GWYLNG
-147 KALRQFE
+147 NALKQFE
-154 EEYAAFIGSEYCIG
+154 EAYAAFIGSEYCIG

-181 GEMELGR
+181 GEIELGR
-188 LQKGDEILVP
+188 LQKGNEILVP

-214 KPVLIDAR
+214 TPVLIDSR

-235 HITQKTKALLT
+235 HITQKTNALMT

-253 SVTPKMLELCRKH
+253 SVTPKILELCRKH
-266 HLLLFEDNAQAFA
+266 QLLLFEDNAQAFA
-279 CKMHAKKSEACQM
+279 CQM
-292 QVENSQNS
+292 QVENSEAS
-300 EVNGESIH
+300 RKSIH

-327 ALGDAGAVTT
+327 ALGDAGAITT

-345 ITSLRDYGR
+345 IISLRDYGR
-354 VSKYEYDYQGLN
+354 VSKYEFNYQGLN

-381 KNPYKEASERIKIA
+381 KNPYGEAKDRFQKVQ
-395 RYYLS
+395 YYLS
-400 KLDKRIVEHCIP
+400 KLDKKIVEHCIP
-412 ERLYEKES
+412 KRLYEEEA

-435 ELRDYLSEHRVQTVC
+435 ELRDYLSEHQVQTVY
-450 HYPIPPHQQPC
+450 HYPIPPHQQSC

-470 PVTERIAKQEI
+470 PVTERIAQQEI

-489 KQEELDRIINLIN
+489 KQGELDRIINLIN

>member
-1 MNKKID
+1 MNKKVD
-7 IIKLQKIYDPRGT
+7 NIKLQKIFDPRST
-20 LVVAEENTHVPFE
+20 QVAAEE
-33 IGNTEWFSPKSTVTT
+33 K
-48 QHQRET
+48 
-54 MLVALAGHFTL
+54 
-65 RITEYDGTVAE
+65 
-76 TLLDNPNEGAL
+76 
-87 IPADCPYQLTDFT
+87 
-100 EETVVLRLTAAE
+100 
-112 KEIKYL
+112 IKYL

-130 INNAIAQVLDS
+130 INEAIAQVLDS
-141 GWYLHG
+141 GWYLNG
-147 KALRQFE
+147 NALKEFE
-154 EEYAAFIGSEYCIG
+154 EAYAAFIGSEYCIG

-181 GEMELGR
+181 GEIELGR

-214 KPVLIDAR
+214 TPVLIDSR

-235 HITQKTKALLT
+235 HITQKTKALMT

-253 SVTPKMLELCRKH
+253 SVTPKILELCRKH
-266 HLLLFEDNAQAFA
+266 QLLLFEDNAQAFA
-279 CKMHAKKSEACQM
+279 CQM
-292 QVENSQNS
+292 QVENS
-300 EVNGESIH
+300 EVSRKSIH

-327 ALGDAGAVTT
+327 ALGDAGAITT

-345 ITSLRDYGR
+345 IISLRDYGR
-354 VSKYEYDYQGLN
+354 VSKYEFNYQGLN

-381 KNPYKEASERIKIA
+381 KNPYGEAKDRFRKVQ
-395 RYYLS
+395 YYLS
-400 KLDKRIVEHCIP
+400 KLDKKIVEHCIP
-412 ERLYEKES
+412 KRLYEEES

-435 ELRDYLSEHRVQTVC
+435 ELRDYLSEHQVQTVY
-450 HYPIPPHQQPC
+450 HYPIPPHQQSC

-470 PVTERIAKQEI
+470 PVTERIAQQEI

-489 KQEELDRIINLIN
+489 KQGELDRIINLIN

>member
-1 MNKKID
+1 MNKKVD
-7 IIKLQKIYDPRGT
+7 NIKLQKIFDPRST
-20 LVVAEENTHVPFE
+20 QVAAEE
-33 IGNTEWFSPKSTVTT
+33 K
-48 QHQRET
+48 
-54 MLVALAGHFTL
+54 
-65 RITEYDGTVAE
+65 
-76 TLLDNPNEGAL
+76 
-87 IPADCPYQLTDFT
+87 
-100 EETVVLRLTAAE
+100 
-112 KEIKYL
+112 IKYL

-130 INNAIAQVLDS
+130 INEAIAQVLDS
-141 GWYLHG
+141 GWYLNG
-147 KALRQFE
+147 NALKQFE
-154 EEYAAFIGSEYCIG
+154 EAYAAFIGSEYCIG

-181 GEMELGR
+181 GEIELGR
-188 LQKGDEILVP
+188 LQKDDEILVP

-214 KPVLIDAR
+214 TPVLIDSR

-235 HITQKTKALLT
+235 HITQKTKALMT

-253 SVTPKMLELCRKH
+253 SVTPKILELCRKH
-266 HLLLFEDNAQAFA
+266 QLLLFEDNAQAFA
-279 CKMHAKKSEACQM
+279 CQM
-292 QVENSQNS
+292 QVENSEAS
-300 EVNGESIH
+300 RKSIH

-327 ALGDAGAVTT
+327 ALGDAGAITT
-337 NDRKLAEV
+337 NDRRLAEV
-345 ITSLRDYGR
+345 IISLRDYGR
-354 VSKYEYDYQGLN
+354 VSKYEFNYQGLN

-381 KNPYKEASERIKIA
+381 KNPYGEAKDRFQKVQ
-395 RYYLS
+395 YYLS
-400 KLDKRIVEHCIP
+400 KLDKKIVEHCIP
-412 ERLYEKES
+412 KRLYEEEA

-435 ELRDYLSEHRVQTVC
+435 ELRDYLSEHQVQTVY
-450 HYPIPPHQQPC
+450 HYPIPPHQQSC

-470 PVTERIAKQEI
+470 PVTERIAQQEI

>member
-1 MNKKID
+1 MNKKVD
-7 IIKLQKIYDPRGT
+7 NIKLQKIFDPRST
-20 LVVAEENTHVPFE
+20 QIAAEE
-33 IGNTEWFSPKSTVTT
+33 K
-48 QHQRET
+48 
-54 MLVALAGHFTL
+54 
-65 RITEYDGTVAE
+65 
-76 TLLDNPNEGAL
+76 
-87 IPADCPYQLTDFT
+87 
-100 EETVVLRLTAAE
+100 
-112 KEIKYL
+112 IKYL

-130 INNAIAQVLDS
+130 INEAIAQVLDS
-141 GWYLHG
+141 GWYLNG
-147 KALRQFE
+147 NALKQFE
-154 EEYAAFIGSEYCIG
+154 EAYAAFIGSEYCIG

-181 GEMELGR
+181 GEIELGR
-188 LQKGDEILVP
+188 LQKGNEILVP

-214 KPVLIDAR
+214 TPVLIDSR

-235 HITQKTKALLT
+235 HITQKTKALMT

-253 SVTPKMLELCRKH
+253 SVTPKILELCRKH
-266 HLLLFEDNAQAFA
+266 QLLLFEDNAQAFA
-279 CKMHAKKSEACQM
+279 CQM
-292 QVENSQNS
+292 QVENSEAS
-300 EVNGESIH
+300 RKSIH

-327 ALGDAGAVTT
+327 ALGDAGAITT

-345 ITSLRDYGR
+345 IISLRDYGR
-354 VSKYEYDYQGLN
+354 VNKYEFNYQGLN

-381 KNPYKEASERIKIA
+381 KNPYGEAKDRFQKVQ
-395 RYYLS
+395 YYLS
-400 KLDKRIVEHCIP
+400 KLDKKIVEHCIP
-412 ERLYEKES
+412 KRLYEEEA

-435 ELRDYLSEHRVQTVC
+435 ELRDYLSEHQVQTVY
-450 HYPIPPHQQPC
+450 HYPIPPHQQSC

-470 PVTERIAKQEI
+470 PVTERIAQQEI

-489 KQEELDRIINLIN
+489 KQGELDRIINLIN

>member
-1 MNKKID
+1 MNKKVD
-7 IIKLQKIYDPRGT
+7 NIKLQKIFDPRST
-20 LVVAEENTHVPFE
+20 QVAAEE
-33 IGNTEWFSPKSTVTT
+33 K
-48 QHQRET
+48 
-54 MLVALAGHFTL
+54 
-65 RITEYDGTVAE
+65 
-76 TLLDNPNEGAL
+76 
-87 IPADCPYQLTDFT
+87 
-100 EETVVLRLTAAE
+100 
-112 KEIKYL
+112 IKYL

-130 INNAIAQVLDS
+130 INEAIAQVLDS
-141 GWYLHG
+141 GWYLNG
-147 KALRQFE
+147 NALKQFE
-154 EEYAAFIGSEYCIG
+154 EAYAAFIGSEYCIG

-181 GEMELGR
+181 GEIELGR
-188 LQKGDEILVP
+188 LQKGNEILVP

-214 KPVLIDAR
+214 TPVLIDSR

-235 HITQKTKALLT
+235 HITQKTKALMT

-253 SVTPKMLELCRKH
+253 SVTPKILELCRKH
-266 HLLLFEDNAQAFA
+266 QLLLFEDNAQAFA
-279 CKMHAKKSEACQM
+279 CQM
-292 QVENSQNS
+292 QVENSEAS
-300 EVNGESIH
+300 RKSIH

-327 ALGDAGAVTT
+327 ALGDAGAITT

-345 ITSLRDYGR
+345 IISLRDYGR
-354 VSKYEYDYQGLN
+354 VSKYEFNYQGLN

-381 KNPYKEASERIKIA
+381 KNPYGEAKDRFQKVQ
-395 RYYLS
+395 YYLS
-400 KLDKRIVEHCIP
+400 KLDKKIVEHCIP
-412 ERLYEKES
+412 KRLYEKES

-435 ELRDYLSEHRVQTVC
+435 ELRDYLSEHQVQTVY
-450 HYPIPPHQQPC
+450 HYPIPPHQQSC

-470 PVTERIAKQEI
+470 PVTERIAQQEI

-489 KQEELDRIINLIN
+489 KQGELDRIINLIN